1 MTVSLKNNNT
11 KSILKAELWKEL
23 GRSML
28 LSALVYA
35 LLFAVLYG
43 VESLFPS
50 LHHRLLTWYTP
61 DKSLDWAFLV
71 GIPASIIGTGYVLA
85 IRNPQNY
92 TGFYMGI
99 VMSLLLAFQLYLQGS
114 YDLVC
119 LYLFVF
125 VPFMIASVVKWRKAA
140 LAVTEKEKVEPF
152 VPEFLKPTKQLLVR
166 GVALLIIVA
175 DYIFVTLCINHDAW
189 TDLLLTKLAGAV
201 LIASAVLANFLLIYK
216 KNDAWICWGI
226 YCLTGILLFTVLGN
240 AFSVVMFVTML
251 IVNLSAQIAWLKQT
265 PGLRFYHNSN
275 RGFSPINSEL
285 NT

>member
-1 MTVSLKNNNT
+1 MTISLDNNT
-11 KSILKAELWKEL
+11 NGTLRVKLWKEL

-28 LSALVYA
+28 LSLLVYA
-35 LLFAVLYG
+35 LLFAALYG
-43 VESLFPS
+43 LESVFPS

-61 DKSLDWAFLV
+61 EKSLDWAFLV

-119 LYLFVF
+119 LYVFVF
-125 VPFMIASVVKWRKAA
+125 VPFMIASLLKWRKAA
-140 LAVTEKEKVEPF
+140 LALAGDGKDEPF
-152 VPEFLKPTKQLLVR
+152 APAFLAPAKQALVLLVA
-166 GVALLIIVA
+166 VLIIAA
-175 DYIFVTLCINHDAW
+175 DYAFVTLYINHDAW
-189 TDLLLTKLAGAV
+189 ADNVLVKLAGAV

-216 KNDAWICWGI
+216 KNDAWICWVI
-226 YCLTGILLFTVLGN
+226 YCLTGILLFAVLGN

-251 IVNLSAQIAWLKQT
+251 IVNLSAQIAWLRQT
-265 PGLRFYHNSN
+265 PGLRFFNDLYKIQ
-275 RGFSPINSEL
+275 INH
-285 NT
+285 